1 MGSGRDRKNEEKV
14 TKSDS
19 DLVLLET
26 LKKESGLFFTSNV
39 FNAFN
44 DLWYGIFIFLESNLS
59 IIDTMAATST
69 SSYDSPTDIIPFS
82 SNDPGYNLWTS
93 YIWGPVYGQSTN
105 NSSLQK

>member
-44 DLWYGIFIFLESNLS
+44 DL
-59 IIDTMAATST
+59 
-69 SSYDSPTDIIPFS
+69 
-82 SNDPGYNLWTS
+82 
-93 YIWGPVYGQSTN
+93 
-105 NSSLQK
+105 